1 MIDRLSWLAIYPEI
15 VLLAMACV
23 ILLMDLVVKG
33 RLRMSTYLMSL
44 LMLAVV
50 AALTAFF
57 AQDGKIVYGFGGLVV
72 SDPMSNWLKCFA
84 ALSTIVCFVYG
95 RAYAADRGM
104 LRGGELFS
112 MGLLSLLS

>member
-23 ILLMDLVVKG
+23 ILLMDLMVKG
-33 RLRMSTYLMSL
+33 RLRTPTYLMSL
-44 LMLAVV
+44 LTLAVV

-57 AQDGKIVYGFGGLVV
+57 AQDGKTVYGFGGLVV

-84 ALSTIVCFVYG
+84 ALSTIVCFV
-95 RAYAADRGM
+95 R
-104 LRGGELFS
+104 
-112 MGLLSLLS
+112 